1 MLAPAAGAI
10 AIPTAPPLESSISPH
25 ARIRTP
31 GAMDLFV
38 GQQAPQCQ
46 AEDQR
51 MQRGINPITAA
62 SVVVAS
68 VEGIVMPK
76 PTTVTPLPTVHGL
89 APENSWR
96 MAGVVAHVVPGV
108 VEGVVAHV
116 VPGVVAGVADVVA
129 HVVPGVA
136 GVADVVPGVVAGVAD
151 VVASVVP

>member
-116 VPGVVAGVADVVA
+116 VPGV
-129 HVVPGVA
+129 A